1 MTLENAFS
9 LAGRRILVT
18 GAAAGIGAEAA
29 QVCASLGAEMILVDR
44 APAAAVAEAIRAA
57 GGRAEA
63 IVADVGQ
70 RSEMEGIAE
79 RAGPVDG
86 LVLNAAI
93 CPFDDWME
101 PDWDATFAAV
111 MAVNVLGPIH
121 AARAFLPGMM
131 QRGSGR
137 IVLVGSVAGK
147 VGGLIASPHYVAS
160 KGGVHALVK
169 WLAKRGAPRNVL
181 VNGVAPAS
189 VVTPM
194 MDGQP
199 VNLAN
204 VPLARM
210 AEPREV
216 AWPIA
221 FLCSDA
227 ASYICGTVLDV
238 NGGVYMG

>member
-1 MTLENAFS
+1 MKPANAFT
-9 LAGRRILVT
+9 LDGRRILIT
-18 GAAAGIGAEAA
+18 GAAAGIGAETAR
-29 QVCASLGAEMILVDR
+29 VCASLGAEVILVDR
-44 APAAAVAEAIRAA
+44 ALAEPVAAEIRTD
-57 GGRAEA
+57 GGRASA
-63 IVADVGQ
+63 VVADAADRGAV
-70 RSEMEGIAE
+70 E
-79 RAGPVDG
+79 RLARETGPVDG

-101 PDWDATFAAV
+101 PDWDATFDAV
-111 MAVNVLGPIH
+111 MRVNLLGPIH

-131 QRGSGR
+131 ERGRGR
-137 IVLVGSVAGK
+137 IILVGSVAGR

-169 WLAKRGAPRNVL
+169 WLAKRGAPKGVL

-194 MDGQP
+194 MTGQP

-204 VPLARM
+204 VPVGRM

>member
-1 MTLENAFS
+1 MTLANAFA
-9 LAGRRILVT
+9 LTGRRVLVT
-18 GAAAGIGAEAA
+18 GAAAGIGAETA

-44 APAAAVAEAIRAA
+44 APADGLAAAIRDA

-63 IVADVGQ
+63 IVADIGE
-70 RSEMEGIAE
+70 RAEMERIAE
-79 RAGPVDG
+79 RVGVVDG

-93 CPFDDWME
+93 CPFDDWTE
-101 PDWDATFAAV
+101 PGWDATFAAV
-111 MAVNVLGPIH
+111 MGVNVLGPIH

-131 QRGSGR
+131 ARGSGR

-189 VVTPM
+189 VATPM

>member
-1 MTLENAFS
+1 MTLPSAFA
-9 LAGRRILVT
+9 LTGRRILVT
-18 GAAAGIGAEAA
+18 GAAAGIGAETA
-29 QVCASLGAEMILVDR
+29 QVCASLGAEVILVDR
-44 APAAAVAEAIRAA
+44 APADAVADAIRGA
-57 GGRAEA
+57 GGTAETMSADVSERAE
-63 IVADVGQ
+63 VE
-70 RSEMEGIAE
+70 RIAA
-79 RAGPVDG
+79 RAGAVDG

-101 PDWDATFAAV
+101 PDWDETFASV
-111 MAVNVLGPIH
+111 MAINVLGPIH

-131 QRGSGR
+131 ARGSGR
-137 IVLVGSVAGK
+137 IVLVGSVAGR

-189 VVTPM
+189 VTTPM
-194 MDGQP
+194 MQGQP
-199 VNLAN
+199 VSLAGI
-204 VPLARM
+204 PLARM